1 MRCRAKISLIVFSAL
16 YVTCAPPS
24 EKAYEKSFA
33 LRAARELDSIGDDE
47 TALYYLLRAKGE
59 AAAKVEAENF
69 LRLLA
74 ERKTRASGCI
84 EDKKADLAINQYP
97 RIRHKHLF
105 QMGLCLE
112 ALGDTKRA
120 LNFYN
125 LSETASSKQPQLFIR
140 RALLEERLGD
150 NTAAARDFARAL
162 ALNPQ
167 YPPALLSQILFH
179 LRRGNSADA
188 EALLKPLA
196 ETKATY
202 AEIAND
208 VRVHR
213 AEVVA
218 IWGKTHGK

>member
-1 MRCRAKISLIVFSAL
+1 MTWRATISLAAVLIFC
-16 YVTCAPPS
+16 VTCAPPS

-47 TALYYLLRAKGE
+47 TALYYLARAKGE
-59 AAAKVEAENF
+59 AVAKDEAENF

-112 ALGDTKRA
+112 ALDDTKRA

-125 LSETASSKQPQLFIR
+125 LSEAASSKQPQLFIR

-150 NTAAARDFARAL
+150 ITAAARDFARAL
-162 ALNPQ
+162 SLNPQ

-179 LRRGNSADA
+179 IRRGNMADA
-188 EALLKPLA
+188 EALLKSLA
-196 ETKATY
+196 ATKTAY

-208 VRVHR
+208 VRAHR

-218 IWGKTHGK
+218 VWGKAHGK